1 MTVSFSLPLSEIL
14 GLVSAG
20 DLDTDGAVCV
30 GAGAVKRDDEAIGC
44 FAEEADDVLI
54 MEELAVGRAAVVML
68 GKTGLV
74 LEALTVGTPVVGG
87 LELDDPP
94 VDGFS
99 VEVVVRG
106 FTTVEVDARGLES
119 SVTEIEVGL
128 KAFEI
133 ESRGRE
139 VPAGFA
145 IVLRDVVA
153 AVLLSGA
160 VVVCVVGVG
169 LVVVE
174 LAALRGAAAVSVTS
188 DTVVVRTV
196 AFRAVVVVGVGAID
210 ALTVVRLVPG
220 TVFLIGASS
229 TALAFALPA
238 TIVVALLLVVFG
250 WGSGSD
256 TFKTRSI
263 SFARISSS
271 SPATS
276 AFLPLVAVALDI
288 VRVVRGVASSDLDA
302 DRVARRVGI
311 SITPLPLLMGSID
324 QVEERKEVATKRV
337 SCIYDVVYSHIV
349 PDESDKDQHRFQR
362 DLYC

>member
-54 MEELAVGRAAVVML
+54 MEELAVGRAAVVMV

-74 LEALTVGTPVVGG
+74 LEALTVGTPAVGG

-106 FTTVEVDARGLES
+106 FTVVEVDARGLES

-160 VVVCVVGVG
+160 VVVCVAGVG
-169 LVVVE
+169 LVAVE

-188 DTVVVRTV
+188 DTAVVRTV
-196 AFRAVVVVGVGAID
+196 AFRAVVVVGVGAVD

-229 TALAFALPA
+229 TSLAFAFPA
-238 TIVVALLLVVFG
+238 TVVVALLLVVFG

-256 TFKTRSI
+256 TFKISI

-271 SPATS
+271 SPATP
-276 AFLPLVAVALDI
+276 AFLPFVTVALDI
-288 VRVVRGVASSDLDA
+288 VRVVRGVASSGLDA

-311 SITPLPLLMGSID
+311 SITPLPLLMRSVD

-337 SCIYDVVYSHIV
+337 SCIYDVVYSQIV
-349 PDESDKDQHRFQR
+349 PDESDKG
-362 DLYC
+362 